1 MASLGSGAGMDIMD
15 DGNGLFGRFL
25 FLVDAIFSPVDR
37 LLFFPLASATGLV
50 VGLGKLVG
58 GCPMSTV
65 NWLIWG
71 CSSGFTSLSF
81 LPLLDAD
88 MLRNVLHSG
97 TPINT
102 LVRLI
107 MYIGTPDNYK

>member
-1 MASLGSGAGMDIMD
+1 MD
-15 DGNGLFGRFL
+15 DGNGQLGRFL

-37 LLFFPLASATGLV
+37 LLFFPLASAMGLV

-58 GCPMSTV
+58 DCPMSTV

-81 LPLLDAD
+81 LPLLDVD

-97 TPINT
+97 TPIHT